1 MNTLT
6 NASLESNKFIKSQ
19 NSNQKEYIIFD
30 FENEK
35 ENILRLDRG
44 VLDLIN
50 TMEKYVSIFEERTNS
65 LKFITDITKNL
76 DNSLIS
82 IKSYQ
87 KGYVINEKK
96 NNEGNSLKNN
106 NTGNNNKDC
115 LLEKLF
121 EKNRRFKDNINSNI
135 LDKLKVITF
144 FLTFCLFFKRNIK
157 FNLTIS

>member
-1 MNTLT
+1 LNSLT

-19 NSNQKEYIIFD
+19 NNNQKEYIIFD

-44 VLDLIN
+44 VSDLIN
-50 TMEKYVSIFEERTNS
+50 TMEKYVSLFEERTIS
-65 LKFITDITKNL
+65 LKFINDITKNL
-76 DNSLIS
+76 DNSLIN

-87 KGYVINEKK
+87 KGYAFNEKK

-106 NTGNNNKDC
+106 NIGNSNNKDC

-135 LDKLKVITF
+135 LDKLKVIIF
-144 FLTFCLFFKRNIK
+144 FFSFIIFQDKYY
-157 FNLTIS
+157 